1 MKTEAIEAVYEH
13 GSFHPVAPADVELT
27 EGQKVRLV
35 VQPIEEPG
43 DVLALAA
50 RVYEGLT
57 NEQINAIEQHM
68 ARR

>member
-1 MKTEAIEAVYEH
+1 MSTETIEAVYEH
-13 GSFHPVAPADVELT
+13 GSFRPVAPADVDLA
-27 EGQKVRLV
+27 EGQKVRLE

-57 NEQINAIEQHM
+57 DGQIDAIEQHM